1 MPLFHRS
8 FYPSHYPSDRV
19 VSIAQSRKS
28 PFPHF
33 GPIVNRHNVLVSIAQ
48 SRKSPFP
55 PYRGGRFS
63 LSSKG
68 AFQSLNRAN
77 PLSHLE
83 SESIMLLI
91 CRFQSLNR
99 ANPLSHQELKLGLS
113 KIDQEFQSLNRANPL
128 SHAILTILTIIVYM
142 IRFNRS
148 IA

>member
-1 MPLFHRS
+1 
-8 FYPSHYPSDRV
+8 
-19 VSIAQSRKS
+19 
-28 PFPHF
+28 
-33 GPIVNRHNVLVSIAQ
+33 
-48 SRKSPFP
+48 
-55 PYRGGRFS
+55 
-63 LSSKG
+63 
-68 AFQSLNRAN
+68 
-77 PLSHLE
+77 
-83 SESIMLLI
+83 MLLI